1 MTYRMDVEAWTDVA
15 YQLSPQEFKAYFCI
29 SMRTRRTLARSYGM
43 IVRWRVLA
51 MIPERRS

>member
-29 SMRTRRTLARSYGM
+29 SMISRRTMARSCGM